1 MASMAIPEELL
12 AIPDVEVETIETTAS
27 GEVIIT
33 VHSTKKGTK
42 CRKCGRW
49 IEKCHGHD
57 DPILL
62 RHLSLFGRKVYLR
75 VCPARYQCLQCHR
88 RPTTT
93 ERVSWR
99 TPRSDYTLAYEKH
112 ILWEFV
118 NSTVEDVSVKEDIG
132 YDAIMGI
139 LDRHIRGKVDW
150 NQVEA
155 FDVLGLDDLSLK
167 KGHRDF
173 VTIVTGRKGDTITI
187 LSILPNRK
195 KATVKRF
202 LNRMP
207 RRFRR
212 RITTVCSDMYTGFI
226 NAVKEV
232 LGRCVIVVDR
242 FHVAK
247 NYRAVLDRVRKQEL
261 KRLKST
267 LSASAYKKLKGV
279 MWMLRKPKEALT
291 KPEALTVAFLFCHS
305 PLLEQVYT
313 ACQELT
319 AIFDAPLSKRDA
331 MHHIIHW
338 KLQVKRQGLT
348 CFRTFLTTLD
358 TYLHEITHYFFKR
371 QTSGFVEGFNNKLK
385 VLKRRCYGIV
395 NVTHFYQR
403 IVLDLEGYLR
413 FAYIMR

>member
-1 MASMAIPEELL
+1 MACMAIPEDLL
-12 AIPDVEVETIETTAS
+12 AIPDVEVDTIETTVS
-27 GEVIIT
+27 GDVIIT
-33 VHSTKKGTK
+33 VHSQKKGTK
-42 CRKCGRW
+42 CHKCGRW

-75 VCPARYQCLQCHR
+75 ICPARYQCLQCPR

-99 TPRSDYTLAYEKH
+99 TLRSDSTLVYENH
-112 ILWEFV
+112 ILWELV
-118 NSTVEDVSVKEDIG
+118 NSTVEDISVKEDIG

-139 LDRHIRGKVDW
+139 LDRHIRRKVDW
-150 NQVEA
+150 KKVEA
-155 FDVLGLDDLSLK
+155 FDVLGLDELSLK

-173 VTIVTGRKGDTITI
+173 VTIVTGRKEKTITI
-187 LSILPNRK
+187 LGVLPTRK

-202 LNRMP
+202 LKRMP

-212 RITTVCSDMYTGFI
+212 RITAVCSDMYSGFI
-226 NAVKEV
+226 NAAKEV
-232 LGRCVIVVDR
+232 LGRCVIIVDR

-247 NYRAVLDRVRKQEL
+247 NYRAVLERVRKQEL
-261 KRLKST
+261 KRLKAT
-267 LSASAYKKLKGV
+267 FSASAYKKLKGV

-291 KPEALTVAFLFCHS
+291 KREAHTVAFLFRHS
-305 PLLEQVYT
+305 PLVEQVYT
-313 ACQELT
+313 ACQEFT
-319 AIFDAPLSKRDA
+319 AIFDASLSKRDA
-331 MHHIIHW
+331 MHHIIRW
-338 KLQVKRQGLT
+338 KLRVKHQGLT

-358 TYLHEITHYFFKR
+358 TYLHEITNYFLKR

-403 IVLDLEGYLR
+403 IVLDQEGYSR
-413 FAYIMR
+413 FAQIIR